1 MTGPEGSAV
10 GLTFVEPAVALLTT
24 AGGGVASLS
33 RSSYVEPMPD
43 RDWPAAGFDSVG
55 VAALWIFGSC
65 PGTPV
70 TGAGMGVAWVA
81 SSCGCDATGASGAAT
96 VAWLPPEPSVGGRMS
111 GRGRLATANCARAPA
126 AIWADP
132 VVEAG
137 GGSGSAGTIAS
148 VLAMAPCSA
157 MPASS
162 VRNPAD
168 FIGMDAAV
176 LLLAMAETA
185 ALGVEA
191 VPRAANV

>member
-1 MTGPEGSAV
+1 
-10 GLTFVEPAVALLTT
+10 
-24 AGGGVASLS
+24 
-33 RSSYVEPMPD
+33 
-43 RDWPAAGFDSVG
+43 
-55 VAALWIFGSC
+55 
-65 PGTPV
+65 
-70 TGAGMGVAWVA
+70 
-81 SSCGCDATGASGAAT
+81 
-96 VAWLPPEPSVGGRMS
+96 MS

-126 AIWADP
+126 AIWAEP
-132 VVEAG
+132 VMEAG
-137 GGSGSAGTIAS
+137 GGSDSAGTIAS

>member
-1 MTGPEGSAV
+1 
-10 GLTFVEPAVALLTT
+10 
-24 AGGGVASLS
+24 
-33 RSSYVEPMPD
+33 
-43 RDWPAAGFDSVG
+43 
-55 VAALWIFGSC
+55 
-65 PGTPV
+65 
-70 TGAGMGVAWVA
+70 
-81 SSCGCDATGASGAAT
+81 
-96 VAWLPPEPSVGGRMS
+96 MS

-126 AIWADP
+126 AIWAEP

-137 GGSGSAGTIAS
+137 GGSGSAATIAS

>member
-1 MTGPEGSAV
+1 
-10 GLTFVEPAVALLTT
+10 
-24 AGGGVASLS
+24 
-33 RSSYVEPMPD
+33 
-43 RDWPAAGFDSVG
+43 
-55 VAALWIFGSC
+55 
-65 PGTPV
+65 
-70 TGAGMGVAWVA
+70 
-81 SSCGCDATGASGAAT
+81 
-96 VAWLPPEPSVGGRMS
+96 MS

>member
-1 MTGPEGSAV
+1 
-10 GLTFVEPAVALLTT
+10 
-24 AGGGVASLS
+24 
-33 RSSYVEPMPD
+33 
-43 RDWPAAGFDSVG
+43 
-55 VAALWIFGSC
+55 
-65 PGTPV
+65 
-70 TGAGMGVAWVA
+70 
-81 SSCGCDATGASGAAT
+81 
-96 VAWLPPEPSVGGRMS
+96 MS

-126 AIWADP
+126 AIWAEP

>member
-1 MTGPEGSAV
+1 
-10 GLTFVEPAVALLTT
+10 
-24 AGGGVASLS
+24 
-33 RSSYVEPMPD
+33 
-43 RDWPAAGFDSVG
+43 
-55 VAALWIFGSC
+55 
-65 PGTPV
+65 
-70 TGAGMGVAWVA
+70 
-81 SSCGCDATGASGAAT
+81 
-96 VAWLPPEPSVGGRMS
+96 MS

-126 AIWADP
+126 AIWAEP

-168 FIGMDAAV
+168 FIDMDAAV

>member
-1 MTGPEGSAV
+1 
-10 GLTFVEPAVALLTT
+10 
-24 AGGGVASLS
+24 
-33 RSSYVEPMPD
+33 
-43 RDWPAAGFDSVG
+43 
-55 VAALWIFGSC
+55 
-65 PGTPV
+65 
-70 TGAGMGVAWVA
+70 
-81 SSCGCDATGASGAAT
+81 
-96 VAWLPPEPSVGGRMS
+96 MS

-176 LLLAMAETA
+176 LLLLAMAETA

>member
-1 MTGPEGSAV
+1 
-10 GLTFVEPAVALLTT
+10 
-24 AGGGVASLS
+24 
-33 RSSYVEPMPD
+33 
-43 RDWPAAGFDSVG
+43 
-55 VAALWIFGSC
+55 
-65 PGTPV
+65 
-70 TGAGMGVAWVA
+70 
-81 SSCGCDATGASGAAT
+81 
-96 VAWLPPEPSVGGRMS
+96 MS

-126 AIWADP
+126 AIWAEP

-191 VPRAANV
+191 VPRAGNV

>member
-1 MTGPEGSAV
+1 
-10 GLTFVEPAVALLTT
+10 
-24 AGGGVASLS
+24 
-33 RSSYVEPMPD
+33 
-43 RDWPAAGFDSVG
+43 
-55 VAALWIFGSC
+55 
-65 PGTPV
+65 
-70 TGAGMGVAWVA
+70 
-81 SSCGCDATGASGAAT
+81 
-96 VAWLPPEPSVGGRMS
+96 MS

-168 FIGMDAAV
+168 FIDMDAAV

>member
-1 MTGPEGSAV
+1 
-10 GLTFVEPAVALLTT
+10 
-24 AGGGVASLS
+24 
-33 RSSYVEPMPD
+33 
-43 RDWPAAGFDSVG
+43 
-55 VAALWIFGSC
+55 
-65 PGTPV
+65 
-70 TGAGMGVAWVA
+70 
-81 SSCGCDATGASGAAT
+81 
-96 VAWLPPEPSVGGRMS
+96 MS

-126 AIWADP
+126 AIWAEP
-132 VVEAG
+132 VMEAG

-191 VPRAANV
+191 VPRAGNV

>member
-1 MTGPEGSAV
+1 
-10 GLTFVEPAVALLTT
+10 
-24 AGGGVASLS
+24 
-33 RSSYVEPMPD
+33 
-43 RDWPAAGFDSVG
+43 
-55 VAALWIFGSC
+55 
-65 PGTPV
+65 
-70 TGAGMGVAWVA
+70 
-81 SSCGCDATGASGAAT
+81 
-96 VAWLPPEPSVGGRMS
+96 MS

-126 AIWADP
+126 AIWAEP
-132 VVEAG
+132 VVEAA

-191 VPRAANV
+191 VPRAGNV